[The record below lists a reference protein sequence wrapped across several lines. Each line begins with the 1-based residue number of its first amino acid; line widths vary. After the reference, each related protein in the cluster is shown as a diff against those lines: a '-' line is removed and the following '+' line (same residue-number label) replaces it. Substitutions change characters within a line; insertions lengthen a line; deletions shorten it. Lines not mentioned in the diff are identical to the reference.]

1 MKYTKIEEANGA
13 NLQGYLNADYRELVE
28 VFGEP
33 IRYEADGTSHLN
45 NKIDAEWRLKF
56 QDGTIA
62 TIYNYKNGVNYMGAE
77 GLRLM
82 EIQKWN
88 VGGNSERAV
97 ERVKTEVIDWQHRLH
112 DTGKSTNNWV
122 TALKLAFPN

>member
-13 NLQGYLNADYRELVE
+13 HLQGYLNADYRELVE

-122 TALKLAFPN
+122 TAWKLAFPN

>member
-33 IRYEADGTSHLN
+33 TKFEDG
-45 NKIDAEWRLKF
+45 KVDAQWLLKF

-122 TALKLAFPN
+122 TAWKLAFPN